1 MKKTVVHV
9 IPNAHLDPV
18 WLWDSREGLNE
29 GVATCRA
36 MLNLLDA
43 EPDLTFIRGE
53 AAIYEHVRRTDPAT
67 YARIKAMI
75 RTGRWEVVGGTWIQP
90 DTNLLESEVLCRHYE
105 VGLRYF
111 RENLGLA
118 VKSGWQADS
127 FGHTA
132 GLPDVLAAGGVENF
146 AFTRPN
152 REDFILKTPAFWWH
166 GRSGAKILGYRAPIG
181 WYGCER
187 DEVKRRFDELVP
199 YAQTSKLR
207 NIGMFVGLGNHGG
220 GPSRQIAADVRAWA
234 AAHPDFEVRFTGLN
248 GFFNALR
255 REVAAPDGPKLD
267 NIHGELQY
275 CQRGCYASV
284 MRFKHPYRRAEHE
297 LLRGERTTALLANA
311 GIAPE
316 TDLTPAWESVLF
328 NSFHD
333 ILPGS
338 SIERAFDEQIDEVG
352 GARHAVRHDT
362 FRALNHLVG
371 RVRIALPAVGH
382 DRPKAVPFL
391 VWNPHLRPVQTFV
404 EIEACL
410 DHRPIWQ
417 YKDRAEKLPLEV
429 RVGGQRTAF
438 QVIETEHECFPEL
451 AWRKR
456 VVVPITLPAA
466 GWNLATVG
474 WVEDSKSPALPRTAT
489 GRGTSIRN
497 DFYQVSAQPGAGG
510 IQVRHRG
517 RSLFGA
523 RGLQLDTLAD
533 NWGSWG
539 SMNESAPG
547 VRLTEK
553 IGRWKITR
561 VEVIEGGPLRAAL
574 VVRLTT
580 HRAHVD
586 LTFRLTA
593 GIEEVAIDARVFTD
607 LEAARIKLILPGARA
622 VECEVPAERVK
633 RTLEGEAPMLRWV
646 KVLRRSAAKGPALR
660 SLGARGFS
668 LVSDV
673 LANYDL
679 EGGDL
684 RVTLARANRYSCA
697 ENLDQKTAWWRPT
710 TDRGELREKL
720 LLLPLSAPVVEA
732 AELLS
737 QPPIITM
744 GWENRAGNLPVSGS
758 LATLTSPD
766 VQLLALKSG
775 PNGRGLELRVKSYA
789 KSPRRPVLK
798 LGRKTLRHP
807 AVLPGE
813 VASYRITGAT
823 ARRIKLGQ

>member
-1 MKKTVVHV
+1 MKKIVVHV

-18 WLWDSREGLNE
+18 WLWDFREGLNE

-36 MLNLLDA
+36 MLDLMDT
-43 EPDLTFIRGE
+43 EPGLTFIRGE

-67 YARIKAMI
+67 YARIKQMI

-90 DTNLLESEVLCRHYE
+90 DTNLLESEVLCRQYE
-105 VGLRYF
+105 TGLRYF
-111 RENLGLA
+111 RETLGVQ

-132 GLPDVLAAGGVENF
+132 GLPDVLAAGGLENF
-146 AFTRPN
+146 AFSRPS

-166 GRSGAKILGYRAPIG
+166 GRGGAKILGYRAPIG
-181 WYGCER
+181 WYGCDR

-199 YAQTSKLR
+199 YARTSTLR
-207 NIGMFVGLGNHGG
+207 NVGMFIGLGNHGG
-220 GPSRQIAADVRAWA
+220 GPSRQLVADIRTWA
-234 AAHPDFEVRFTGLN
+234 AAHPDFEIRFGGLN
-248 GFFNALR
+248 RFFAALR
-255 REVAAPDGPKLD
+255 RELAGAGAPKIDAV
-267 NIHGELQY
+267 HGEMNY
-275 CQRGCYASV
+275 CQRGCYSAV
-284 MRFKHPYRRAEHE
+284 ARFKHGYRRAEHE
-297 LLRGERTTALLANA
+297 LLRGERTTALLAHA
-311 GIAPE
+311 GLAPA
-316 TDLTPAWESVLF
+316 TDLTRPWESVLF

-352 GARHAVRHDT
+352 GARHAVRLAT
-362 FRALNHLVG
+362 FHALNHLIG

-382 DRPKAVPFL
+382 DHPKAVPFL

-410 DHRPIWQ
+410 DYRPIGK
-417 YKDRAEKLPLEV
+417 YKDCADKLPLEV
-429 RVGGQRTAF
+429 KVGGKRAAF
-438 QVIETEHECFPEL
+438 QVIATEHESFPEL
-451 AWRKR
+451 AWRQR
-456 VVVPITLPAA
+456 VVMPVTLPAA
-466 GWNLATVG
+466 GWNLATVA
-474 WVEDSKSPALPRTAT
+474 WVEGAKPLVHPRSAT

-497 DFYQVSAQPGAGG
+497 DFYQVSAKPGTSG

-517 RSLFGA
+517 RALFGA
-523 RGLQLDTLAD
+523 RGLQLSTLAD

-547 VRLTEK
+547 VRLTEE

-561 VEVIEGGPLRAAL
+561 IAVTERGPLRAAL

-580 HRAHVD
+580 NRAHVD

-593 GIEEVAIDARVFTD
+593 GVEEVAIDARVFTD
-607 LEAARIKLILPGARA
+607 LEAARIKLVLPGVRT

-633 RTLEGEAPMLRWV
+633 RSTEGEIPVLRW
-646 KVLRRSAAKGPALR
+646 LR
-660 SLGARGFS
+660 ARDGRQGFAV
-668 LVSDV
+668 VSDV

-684 RVTLARANRYSCA
+684 RVTLARATRYARA
-697 ENLDQKTAWWRPT
+697 ENLDQSKAWWRPA
-710 TDRGELREKL
+710 TDRGELRETI
-720 LLLPLSAPVVEA
+720 LLLPLSAAVVEA

-737 QPPIITM
+737 QPPLITM
-744 GWENRAGNLPVSGS
+744 AWENRTGTLPITAS

-775 PNGRGLELRVKSYA
+775 PNGRGLELRVKSFA
-789 KSPRRPVLK
+789 ASPRRPVLR
-798 LGRKTLRHP
+798 LGQKTIRLGS
-807 AVLPGE
+807 VLPGE
-813 VASYRITGAT
+813 VATFRLSGTS
-823 ARRIKLGQ
+823 ARRIKLGR

>member
-18 WLWDSREGLNE
+18 WLWDFREGLNE

-36 MLNLLDA
+36 VLNLMDA

-53 AAIYEHVRRTDPAT
+53 AAIYEHIRRIDPAT
-67 YARIKAMI
+67 YARIKKMI
-75 RTGRWEVVGGTWIQP
+75 RSGRWEVVGGTWIQP
-90 DTNLLESEVLCRHYE
+90 DTNLLESEVLCRHYD

-111 RENLGLA
+111 RETLGVA

-166 GRSGAKILGYRAPIG
+166 GRSGARILGYRAPIG

-187 DEVKRRFDELVP
+187 TEVKSRFDELVA
-199 YAQTSKLR
+199 YAKKSKLR

-220 GPSRQIAADVRAWA
+220 GPSQQIVADVRAWA
-234 AAHPDFEVRFTGLN
+234 AAHPDFEVRFSGLN
-248 GFFNALR
+248 GFFGALR
-255 REVAAPDGPKLD
+255 REVAAPGGPKLD
-267 NIHGELQY
+267 EVRGELQY

-311 GIAPE
+311 GLAPA
-316 TDLTPAWESVLF
+316 TDLSKAWESVLF

-352 GARHAVRHDT
+352 SARHAVRNGT
-362 FRALNHLVG
+362 FHALNHLVG

-417 YKDRAEKLPLEV
+417 YKDRGEKVPLEV
-429 RVGGQRTAF
+429 RVGGKRAAF

-474 WVEDSKSPALPRTAT
+474 WVEGSKSPALPRTAT
-489 GRGTSIRN
+489 GRGNSIRN
-497 DFYQVSAQPGAGG
+497 DFYQVAAKPGASG

-553 IGRWKITR
+553 IGRWKIAR
-561 VEVIEGGPLRAAL
+561 VTVTESGPLRATL

-580 HRAHVD
+580 N
-586 LTFRLTA
+586 
-593 GIEEVAIDARVFTD
+593 
-607 LEAARIKLILPGARA
+607 
-622 VECEVPAERVK
+622 
-633 RTLEGEAPMLRWV
+633 RTPYESV
-646 KVLRRSAAKGPALR
+646 
-660 SLGARGFS
+660 
-668 LVSDV
+668 
-673 LANYDL
+673 
-679 EGGDL
+679 
-684 RVTLARANRYSCA
+684 VT
-697 ENLDQKTAWWRPT
+697 
-710 TDRGELREKL
+710 
-720 LLLPLSAPVVEA
+720 
-732 AELLS
+732 
-737 QPPIITM
+737 
-744 GWENRAGNLPVSGS
+744 
-758 LATLTSPD
+758 
-766 VQLLALKSG
+766 
-775 PNGRGLELRVKSYA
+775 
-789 KSPRRPVLK
+789 
-798 LGRKTLRHP
+798 RK
-807 AVLPGE
+807 
-813 VASYRITGAT
+813 
-823 ARRIKLGQ
+823 

>member
-18 WLWDSREGLNE
+18 WLWDTREGLNE

-36 MLNLLDA
+36 MLNLMDA
-43 EPDLTFIRGE
+43 EPDVTFIRGE
-53 AAIYEHVRRTDPAT
+53 AAIYEHVRRTDPTT
-67 YARIKAMI
+67 YARIKKMI
-75 RTGRWEVVGGTWIQP
+75 RAGRWEVVGGTWIQP

-111 RENLGLA
+111 RETLGVQ

-132 GLPDVLAAGGVENF
+132 GLPDVLAAGGLENF

-166 GRSGAKILGYRAPIG
+166 GRGGAKILGYRAPIG

-199 YAQTSKLR
+199 FAKTSTLR

-220 GPSRQIAADVRAWA
+220 GPSRQIIADIKQWA
-234 AAHPDFEVRFTGLN
+234 AAHPDFEVRFGGLN
-248 GFFNALR
+248 SFFAALR
-255 REVAAPDGPKLD
+255 REVSAPGGPKID
-267 NIHGELQY
+267 AVHGEMNY
-275 CQRGCYASV
+275 CQRGCYSSV

-297 LLRGERTTALLANA
+297 LLRAERTTALLVNA
-311 GIAPE
+311 GIAPA
-316 TDLTPAWESVLF
+316 TDLSKPWESVLF

-338 SIERAFDEQIDEVG
+338 SIERAFDEQIDEIG
-352 GARHAVRHDT
+352 GVRHSVRDQT

-371 RVRIALPAVGH
+371 RVKITLPAVGH
-382 DRPKAVPFL
+382 DHPKAVPFL

-417 YKDRAEKLPLEV
+417 YKDRAKDVPLEV
-429 RVGGQRTAF
+429 RIGGKRAAF
-438 QVIETEHECFPEL
+438 QIIATEHECFPEL

-466 GWNLATVG
+466 GWNLATVA
-474 WVEDSKSPALPRTAT
+474 WVEGSQSPAHPRSAT

-497 DFYQVSAQPGAGG
+497 DFYQVSAEPGASG

-553 IGRWKITR
+553 IGRWKIAR
-561 VEVIEGGPLRAAL
+561 VAVTESGPLRAAL

-580 HRAHVD
+580 LRAHVD
-586 LTFRLTA
+586 LTFQLTA
-593 GIEEVAIDARVFTD
+593 GVEEVAIDARVFTD
-607 LEAARIKLILPGARA
+607 LEAARIKLILPGART
-622 VECEVPAERVK
+622 VECEVPVERVK
-633 RTLEGEAPMLRWV
+633 RSSEGEIPVLRWIR
-646 KVLRRSAAKGPALR
+646 VLRSPGVGERARDGRS
-660 SLGARGFS
+660 GFAV
-668 LVSDV
+668 VSDV

-684 RVTLARANRYSCA
+684 RVTLARATRYAHA
-697 ENLDQKTAWWRPT
+697 ENLDQSKTWWRPT

-720 LLLPLSAPVVEA
+720 TLLPLSAPVEDA
-732 AELLS
+732 AELFS
-737 QPPIITM
+737 QPPLITM
-744 GWENRAGNLPVSGS
+744 AWENRTGTLPATGS

-775 PNGRGLELRVKSYA
+775 PGGRGLELRVKSYA
-789 KSPRRPVLK
+789 PSPRRPVLR
-798 LGRKTLRHP
+798 LGQKTIRLGP
-807 AVLPGE
+807 VSPGE
-813 VASYRITGAT
+813 VATFRVAGAS
-823 ARRIKLGQ
+823 ARRIRLGQ

>member
-1 MKKTVVHV
+1 MKKITIHV

-36 MLNLLDA
+36 MLNLLDS

-67 YARIKAMI
+67 FARIKKMI

-111 RENLGLA
+111 RETLGVN

-199 YAQTSKLR
+199 YAKTSKLR

-220 GPSRQIAADVRAWA
+220 GPSRQIVADVHAWA
-234 AAHPDFEVRFTGLN
+234 AAHPDFEVRFSGLN

-275 CQRGCYASV
+275 CQRGCYSSV

-311 GIAPE
+311 GLAPA
-316 TDLTPAWESVLF
+316 TDLSKAWESVLF

-362 FRALNHLVG
+362 FLALNHLVG

-410 DHRPIWQ
+410 DHRPVWQ

-429 RVGGQRTAF
+429 RVGGKRAAF
-438 QVIETEHECFPEL
+438 QIIETEHECFPEL

-474 WVEDSKSPALPRTAT
+474 WVEGSKSPALPRTAT
-489 GRGTSIRN
+489 GRGNSIRN
-497 DFYQVSAQPGAGG
+497 DFYQVTAKPGAGG

-561 VEVIEGGPLRAAL
+561 VAVTESGPLRAAL

-580 HRAHVD
+580 NRAHVD
-586 LTFRLTA
+586 LTFQLTA
-593 GIEEVAIDARVFTD
+593 GVEEVAIDARVFTD

-646 KVLRRSAAKGPALR
+646 R
-660 SLGARGFS
+660 ARDGRNGFS
-668 LVSDV
+668 VVSDV

-697 ENLDQKTAWWRPT
+697 ENLDQKTTWWRPT

-720 LLLPLSAPVVEA
+720 TLLPLSAPVVEA

-737 QPPIITM
+737 QPPLIAM
-744 GWENRAGNLPVSGS
+744 GWENRTGDLPISGS

-775 PNGRGLELRVKSYA
+775 PGGRGLELRVKSYA
-789 KSPRRPVLK
+789 TSPRRPVLK
-798 LGRKTLRHP
+798 LGQKTLRLP

-813 VASYRITGAT
+813 VATFRIAGAS
-823 ARRIKLGQ
+823 ARKVMLGR

>member
-18 WLWDSREGLNE
+18 WLWDYREGLNE

-36 MLNLLDA
+36 VLNLMDA

-53 AAIYEHVRRTDPAT
+53 AAIYEHVRRTDPVT

-75 RTGRWEVVGGTWIQP
+75 RAGRWEVVGGSWIQP

-111 RENLGLA
+111 REKLGLR

-132 GLPDVLAAGGVENF
+132 GLPDILAAGGIQNF
-146 AFTRPN
+146 SFTRPN

-166 GRSGAKILGYRAPIG
+166 GRSGARIMGYRAPVA

-187 DEVKRRFDELVP
+187 TEIKPRFDEVLK
-199 YAQTSKLR
+199 YSATSPLR
-207 NIGMFVGLGNHGG
+207 NIGVFVGLGNHGG
-220 GPSRQIAADVRAWA
+220 GPSRQIVADVRAWA
-234 AAHPDFEVRFTGLN
+234 KAHPEFDVRFSTLDGLF
-248 GFFNALR
+248 GALR
-255 REVAAPDGPKLD
+255 REAAAPGGPKLD
-267 NIHGELQY
+267 EVHGEMQY

-297 LLRGERTTALLANA
+297 LLRAERTTALLANA
-311 GIAPE
+311 GIAPAAN
-316 TDLTPAWESVLF
+316 LKPAWESVLF

-352 GARHAVRHDT
+352 GTRHTARDAA
-362 FRALNHLVG
+362 FRSLNHLVG
-371 RVRIALPAVGH
+371 RVRIALPAVGR
-382 DRPKAVPFL
+382 DLPKAVPL
-391 VWNPHLRPVQTFV
+391 VVFNPHLRPVQTFV

-429 RVGGQRTAF
+429 RIGGKRVAF

-474 WVEDSKSPALPRTAT
+474 WVEGSKSPATPRTAS
-489 GRGTSIRN
+489 GRGTAIRN
-497 DFYQVSAQPGAGG
+497 DFYQVSATPGAAG

-517 RSLFGA
+517 RALFGS

-553 IGRWKITR
+553 IGRWKLAR
-561 VEVIEGGPLRAAL
+561 VAVTESGPLRASP

-580 HRAHVD
+580 NRAHAD
-586 LTFRLTA
+586 LAFRLNA
-593 GIEEVAIDARVFTD
+593 GVEEVAIEARVFTD
-607 LEAARIKLILPGARA
+607 LEAARIKLVLPGASS
-622 VECEVPAERVK
+622 VECEVPGERVK
-633 RTLEGEAPMLRWV
+633 RNLEGEAPVLRWL
-646 KVLRRSAAKGPALR
+646 K
-660 SLGARGFS
+660 ARGKSTAFS
-668 LVSDV
+668 LASDV
-673 LANYDL
+673 LSNYDL

-684 RVTLARANRYSCA
+684 RLTLARANRYACA
-697 ENLDQKTAWWRPT
+697 ENLDTKTTWWRPT

-720 LLLPLSAPVVEA
+720 TLLPFNAPVVEA

-737 QPPIITM
+737 QPPLLAM
-744 GWENRAGNLPVSGS
+744 AWENRSGDLPTHGS
-758 LATLTSPD
+758 LAALTSPG
-766 VQLLALKSG
+766 VQLLALQ
-775 PNGRGLELRVKSYA
+775 PAPTGRGLDLRVKSYA
-789 KSPRRPVLK
+789 KKSIRPALR
-798 LGRKTLRHP
+798 LAGKTIRLP
-807 AVLPGE
+807 AVQPGE
-813 VASYRITGAT
+813 VATFRITGRT
-823 ARRIKLGQ
+823 ARRVSLGG

>member
-1 MKKTVVHV
+1 MKKTIVHV

-18 WLWDSREGLNE
+18 WLWDFREGLNE

-36 MLNLLDA
+36 MLNLMDA

-53 AAIYEHVRRTDPAT
+53 AAIYEHIRRTDPAT
-67 YARIKAMI
+67 FARIRKMI
-75 RTGRWEVVGGTWIQP
+75 RTGRWNVVGGSWIQP

-111 RENLGLA
+111 RETLGIT

-132 GLPDVLAAGGVENF
+132 GLPEILAAGGIENF

-166 GRSGAKILGYRAPIG
+166 GRGGAKILGYRPPIG

-187 DEVKRRFDELVP
+187 TEVKPRFDQLVD
-199 YAQTSKLR
+199 YAKNSSLR

-220 GPSRQIAADVRAWA
+220 GPSRQIVADIRAWA
-234 AAHPDFEVRFTGLN
+234 AAHPDFEVRFGGLDSL
-248 GFFNALR
+248 FAALR
-255 REVAAPDGPKLD
+255 REIAAPGAPKID
-267 NIHGELQY
+267 AVHGEMNY

-311 GIAPE
+311 GIAPT
-316 TDLTPAWESVLF
+316 TDLSQPWESVLF

-352 GARHAVRHDT
+352 GARHAVRNAT
-362 FRALNHLVG
+362 FHALNHLVG
-371 RVRIALPAVGH
+371 RVRIALPAVGRDH
-382 DRPKAVPFL
+382 PKAVPFL

-404 EIEACL
+404 ELEACL

-429 RVGGQRTAF
+429 RIGGKRAPF

-466 GWNLATVG
+466 GWNVATVA
-474 WVEDSKSPALPRTAT
+474 WVEGSKSPAHPHSAT

-497 DFYQVSAQPGAGG
+497 EFYQVSAQRGGSG

-517 RSLFGA
+517 RALFGA

-553 IGRWKITR
+553 IGRWKIAR
-561 VEVIEGGPLRAAL
+561 VEVTERGPLRAAL

-580 HRAHVD
+580 HRAHAD

-593 GIEEVAIDARVFTD
+593 GVEEVAMEARVFTD
-607 LEAARIKLILPGARA
+607 LDAARIKLVLPGART

-633 RTLEGEAPMLRWV
+633 RTVEGEAPVLRWV
-646 KVLRRSAAKGPALR
+646 R
-660 SLGARGFS
+660 ARDGRNGFAV
-668 LVSDV
+668 VSDV

-684 RVTLARANRYSCA
+684 RVTLARATRYACA
-697 ENLDQKTAWWRPT
+697 EDLDQKTTWWRPT

-720 LLLPLSAPVVEA
+720 TLLPLSGPVEET

-737 QPPIITM
+737 QPPIIAM
-744 GWENRAGNLPVSGS
+744 GWENRAGTFPLSAS

-789 KSPRRPVLK
+789 ASPRHPVLR
-798 LGRKTLRHP
+798 LGRKTIRLGP
-807 AVLPGE
+807 VQPGE
-813 VASYRITGAT
+813 VATFRVAGAS
-823 ARRIKLGQ
+823 ARRVMLGR

>member
-1 MKKTVVHV
+1 MKKITVHV

-18 WLWDSREGLNE
+18 WLWDFREGLNE

-36 MLNLLDA
+36 VLNLMDA

-53 AAIYEHVRRTDPAT
+53 AAIYEHIRRTDPAT
-67 YARIKAMI
+67 YARIKKMI
-75 RTGRWEVVGGTWIQP
+75 RAGRWQVVGGTWIQP

-111 RENLGLA
+111 RETLGVA

-187 DEVKRRFDELVP
+187 TEVKPRFDELVA
-199 YAQTSKLR
+199 YAKKSKLR
-207 NIGMFVGLGNHGG
+207 NVGMFVGLGNHGG
-220 GPSRQIAADVRAWA
+220 GPSRQIVADVRAWA
-234 AAHPDFEVRFTGLN
+234 VAHPDFDVRFSGLN
-248 GFFNALR
+248 GFFGALR
-255 REVAAPDGPKLD
+255 REISAAGAPKID
-267 NIHGELQY
+267 EVHGELQY

-311 GIAPE
+311 GIAPA
-316 TDLTPAWESVLF
+316 TDFSKAWESVLF

-352 GARHAVRHDT
+352 GARHAVRNGT
-362 FRALNHLVG
+362 FQALNHLVG

-417 YKDRAEKLPLEV
+417 YKDRAGKVPLEV
-429 RVGGQRTAF
+429 RVGGKRAAF

-474 WVEDSKSPALPRTAT
+474 WVEGSKSPAFPRTAT
-489 GRGTSIRN
+489 GRGRSIRN
-497 DFYQVSAQPGAGG
+497 DFYQVSAKPGTGG

-561 VEVIEGGPLRAAL
+561 VEVTESGPLRATL
-574 VVRLTT
+574 VVRFTT
-580 HRAHVD
+580 NRAHVD

-593 GIEEVAIDARVFTD
+593 GVEEVAIDARVFTD
-607 LEAARIKLILPGARA
+607 LEAARIKLILPGAHA
-622 VECEVPAERVK
+622 VECEVPVERVK
-633 RTLEGEAPMLRWV
+633 RALEGEAPVLRWL
-646 KVLRRSAAKGPALR
+646 K
-660 SLGARGFS
+660 ARNGSKGFS
-668 LVSDV
+668 VVSDV

-679 EGGDL
+679 EGSDL

-697 ENLDQKTAWWRPT
+697 ENLDQKTTWWRPT

-720 LLLPLSAPVVEA
+720 TLLPLSAPVVET

-737 QPPIITM
+737 QPPLITM
-744 GWENRAGNLPVSGS
+744 GWENRTGTLPITGS
-758 LATLTSPD
+758 LAALTSSD

-775 PNGRGLELRVKSYA
+775 PNGRGLELRLKSYA
-789 KSPRRPVLK
+789 KSPRRPVLR
-798 LGRKTLRHP
+798 LGKKTIRLGP
-807 AVLPGE
+807 VLPGE
-813 VASYRITGAT
+813 VATFRVTGVS
-823 ARRIKLGQ
+823 ARKVMLGK

>member
-1 MKKTVVHV
+1 MKKTVIHV

-18 WLWDSREGLNE
+18 WLWDFREGLNE

-67 YARIKAMI
+67 FARIKKMI
-75 RTGRWEVVGGTWIQP
+75 RAGRWEVVGGTWIQP

-111 RENLGLA
+111 REKLGVT

-152 REDFILKTPAFWWH
+152 REDFIIKTPAFWWH

-199 YAQTSKLR
+199 YAKKSKLR

-220 GPSRQIAADVRAWA
+220 GPSRQIVADIKQWA
-234 AAHPDFEVRFTGLN
+234 AAHPDFAVRFGGLN
-248 GFFNALR
+248 SLFAALR
-255 REVAAPDGPKLD
+255 REIAAPGAPQIDHV
-267 NIHGELQY
+267 HGEMNY
-275 CQRGCYASV
+275 CQRGCYSAV
-284 MRFKHPYRRAEHE
+284 ARFKHGYRRAEHE
-297 LLRGERTTALLANA
+297 LLRGERTTALLAHA
-311 GIAPE
+311 GIAPA
-316 TDLTPAWESVLF
+316 TDLSKAWESVLF

-352 GARHAVRHDT
+352 GLRHAVRHGA
-362 FRALNHLVG
+362 FSALNHLIG
-371 RVRIALPAVGH
+371 HVRIALPAGGH
-382 DRPKAVPFL
+382 DHPKAVPFL

-410 DHRPIWQ
+410 DHRPVWQ

-429 RVGGQRTAF
+429 RVGGKRAAF

-474 WVEDSKSPALPRTAT
+474 WVEGSHSPAFPRTAT
-489 GRGTSIRN
+489 GHGTSIRN
-497 DFYQVSAQPGAGG
+497 DFYQVSAQPGAAD

-553 IGRWKITR
+553 VGRWKISR
-561 VEVIEGGPLRAAL
+561 VAVTESGPLRATL

-586 LTFRLTA
+586 LTFRLAA
-593 GIEEVAIDARVFTD
+593 GVEQVTIEARVFTD
-607 LEAARIKLILPGARA
+607 LEAARIKLVLPGAHA

-633 RTLEGEAPMLRWV
+633 RTAEGEIPVLRWI
-646 KVLRRSAAKGPALR
+646 R
-660 SLGARGFS
+660 ARHGRQGFAV
-668 LVSDV
+668 VSDV

-684 RVTLARANRYSCA
+684 RVTLARATRYACA

-720 LLLPLSAPVVEA
+720 ALLPLSASVVEA

-737 QPPIITM
+737 QPPIVTM
-744 GWENRAGNLPVSGS
+744 AWENRAGTLPSSGS

-775 PNGRGLELRVKSYA
+775 PGGRGLELRLKNYA
-789 KSPRRPVLK
+789 TSSRRPVLR
-798 LGRKTLRHP
+798 LGKKFIRLGT
-807 AVLPGE
+807 VESGE
-813 VASYRITGAT
+813 VATFRIVGISS
-823 ARRIKLGQ
+823 RRMKLGG